1 MIHYQT
7 KANTTLYHNGHWL
20 IDPNGSF
27 VGFKSLITGWVYH
40 IEVIDP
46 DDEDAAR
53 GEWAFGKPA
62 RDGHLYAEDVR
73 ISHTVEANCGWNDYE
88 EAQVDDIELD
98 GYPLDFEDD
107 YTKDRIIDVLWETY
121 QRDSA

>member
-1 MIHYQT
+1 MYTRSETQ
-7 KANTTLYHNGHWL
+7 LYHNGHWL
-20 IDPNGSF
+20 IDPYGRF
-27 VGFKSLITGWVYH
+27 LGFKSLVTGWVYPT
-40 IEVIDP
+40 DSTDK
-46 DDEDAAR
+46 DDLDAAR

-73 ISHTVEANCGWNDYE
+73 IWHKMEANVGWDRFE
-88 EAQVDDIELD
+88 EARVDDIELD

-121 QRDSA
+121 QRESA